1 MTPGKNDKDSSQL
14 YKISES
20 VKDRIRISS
29 IVDGVIFKLQ
39 VYLEEIKSLNVE
51 HGEIQ
56 LETRFENRVRLIYI
70 GI

>member
-1 MTPGKNDKDSSQL
+1 MTPGKNDKDSSRL

-56 LETRFENRVRLIYI
+56 LETRSENRVR
-70 GI
+70 